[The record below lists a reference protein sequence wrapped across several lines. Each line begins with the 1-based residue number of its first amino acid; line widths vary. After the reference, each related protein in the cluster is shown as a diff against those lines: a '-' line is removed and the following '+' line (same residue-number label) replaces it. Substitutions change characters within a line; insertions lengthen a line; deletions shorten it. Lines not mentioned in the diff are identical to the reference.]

1 MIQIILFVHSPLY
14 IINVKKVLIPT
25 DFSQASHRVI
35 ARGLS
40 FFKSFSE
47 SYKLFLLNTYMV
59 PLASSAQV
67 IVLNDELK
75 NKSIAGLVQDLQML
89 KDQSDATEVTAEII
103 SQIGALENV
112 IPRIVKEREI
122 DCVVMGMDDR
132 LRQEGISAVLNRVQC
147 PILVIP

>member
-1 MIQIILFVHSPLY
+1 M
-14 IINVKKVLIPT
+14 KKVLIPT

-35 ARGLS
+35 AGGLS

-47 SYKLFLLNTYMV
+47 SCKLFLLHTYMV

-75 NKSIAGLVQDLQML
+75 KKSIAGLVQDLQML

-122 DCVVMGMDDR
+122 DCVMMGINSDFPREM
-132 LRQEGISAVLNRVQC
+132 ISNIANRVQC
-147 PILVIP
+147 PILVIPDTIVRYNVD